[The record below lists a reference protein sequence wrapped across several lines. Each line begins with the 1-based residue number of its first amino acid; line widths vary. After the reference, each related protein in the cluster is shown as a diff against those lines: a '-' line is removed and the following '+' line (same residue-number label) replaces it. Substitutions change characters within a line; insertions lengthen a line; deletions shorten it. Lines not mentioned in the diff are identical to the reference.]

1 MVGWSVAAYLAFGR
15 GDTWPAWLGFT
26 VPVTFSDAGLP
37 VRGLSVS
44 AAAGPLAI
52 LFLTVTAAWL
62 GSRATP
68 AAPRPRHRAGSWFA
82 AVGVALGLGAYVA
95 VIAWTWQTTDLGP
108 WSATQLA
115 EWPFVALVL
124 AVLVTWAVSGNGKAT
139 SALVALAATM
149 LLWYVVLRAD
159 AGAQSMLLIPLGLL
173 TVVAAA
179 THRQLGATLHRL
191 VV

>member
-1 MVGWSVAAYLAFGR
+1 
-15 GDTWPAWLGFT
+15 
-26 VPVTFSDAGLP
+26 VTFSDAGLP

-52 LFLTVTAAWL
+52 LVLTVTASCL
-62 GSRATP
+62 GSRATS

-82 AVGVALGLGAYVA
+82 AAGVALSLGAYVA

-124 AVLVTWAVSGNGKAT
+124 AVLVAWAASGKGEAT
-139 SALVALAATM
+139 SALVALAAMM
-149 LLWYVVLRAD
+149 LLWYGLFGSQAMGTNVL
-159 AGAQSMLLIPLGLL
+159 LVPLGLL

-179 THRQLGATLHRL
+179 THRQLGETLHRL